1 MVTSVR
7 PDADSGLTPEPSG
20 SPPPDRRPR
29 LAARSGLELGA
40 LLVGCAL
47 LRVGAAGAGQAVQLD
62 LVDLGHGHASHVT
75 VGLVG
80 AAQAVP
86 EMALAFGLA
95 RLADRFGRRRFL
107 IGGPLLG
114 MFALLLLVAAG
125 HPAQIGIARLFE
137 GAGAAA
143 FVPTA
148 LGTIAAATSSDRTV
162 RARASGAFEG
172 ATLAGYAGGFLVG
185 PLVYHSLGR
194 GCFVVLAAFYL
205 SAALVCLRFVPR
217 IPVLPVSPV
226 GVIMRAITGRGP
238 IRVFIPAW
246 LAVNTLVGGWYFNL
260 ASLLRQSRD
269 PNQTL
274 VHGFDERVISAILL
288 GWVVLLIIGIV
299 LWTPVLRRR
308 GGPTTMRRA
317 VPGIYLVG
325 AGTLLMNHLPLTVA
339 PFLLPIAAAGM
350 LTIAGF
356 GPAAVAYLA
365 DCSESLVADR
375 SALMAFYTLT
385 LAGGGAIGSVLGG
398 LFAKWLLLDGL
409 VALGAVCGTIA
420 LLSLSRV
427 VAYERTRSQGA
438 AVVVEAQETPPVSS
452 R

>member
-1 MVTSVR
+1 M
-7 PDADSGLTPEPSG
+7 PEPSG
-20 SPPPDRRPR
+20 SPPPDRRSR

-125 HPAQIGIARLFE
+125 HPAQIGVARLFE

-148 LGTIAAATSSDRTV
+148 LGTIAAATSSDRAI

-205 SAALVCLRFVPR
+205 SASLVCLRFVPR

-226 GVIMRAITGRGP
+226 GVIMRAVTGPGP

-288 GWVVLLIIGIV
+288 GWVVLLIVGIV

-317 VPGIYLVG
+317 VPGIYLIG
-325 AGTLLMNHLPLTVA
+325 AGTLAMNHLPLATA
-339 PFLLPIAAAGM
+339 PFLLPVVAAGM

-420 LLSLSRV
+420 LVSLTRV
-427 VAYERTRSQGA
+427 VAYDRTRPAAA
-438 AVVVEAQETPPVSS
+438 AVVVEDGETPPVSS